1 MSGAGPEGC
10 RPQSCRPRAKMA
22 ELSIQRIGCAGCGLL
37 YTPGRGYIRMRDLAA
52 STFRLQDDDDDLE
65 DDDLDDEDGD
75 EEDEEGEDEEE
86 GGWQVASRVTASL

>member
-1 MSGAGPEGC
+1 
-10 RPQSCRPRAKMA
+10 
-22 ELSIQRIGCAGCGLL
+22 
-37 YTPGRGYIRMRDLAA
+37 MRDLAA